1 MPPIKIK
8 EIPKLIFFCFYFP
21 VFFCHSIC
29 SVPWKVHICSSS
41 PFNKF
46 QKTSAPFYWYN
57 RPPFSYAVVLS
68 LHVFC
73 FSYEIL
79 VLPCPFPFGFCGG
92 PAPLSFEFLACL
104 LWLLMVCVFA
114 VWFFLIDMIA
124 RFFAFFTFVISSFH
138 LCVICIYCVNHTFE
152 IWNSHSQSVTHM
164 HAVQKQNTYSPS
176 AGLILCSHF
185 LCVFILFFT
194 WSLHR
199 NVVFK
204 GFESIIVEMKG

>member
-124 RFFAFFTFVISSFH
+124 RFF
-138 LCVICIYCVNHTFE
+138 L
-152 IWNSHSQSVTHM
+152 
-164 HAVQKQNTYSPS
+164 
-176 AGLILCSHF
+176 HF
-185 LCVFILFFT
+185 LLLLFLPFICV
-194 WSLHR
+194 
-199 NVVFK
+199 
-204 GFESIIVEMKG
+204 